1 MERLMN
7 KIFYFAIILLFTIN
21 CGFNKIQ
28 ELDENVKS
36 SMSEILNQYKR
47 RADLIPGL
55 IKIVEGYATH
65 EKEIFVEIAKLRNNS
80 TESKINAE
88 ELNYPELMKK
98 FQTAQNSLGS
108 SISRIF
114 LVLEKY
120 PDLKAN
126 QGFLNLQAQL
136 EGTENRIAVA
146 RGRHIKAVRDYNI
159 LIRQI
164 PEVFTAKIFNY
175 TMKTSF
181 EVENEADMKNLPANI
196 SNPPEIDFGKKK

>member
-1 MERLMN
+1 MN
-7 KIFYFAIILLFTIN
+7 KIFYFAVILLFTIN

-36 SMSEILNQYKR
+36 SMAEILNQYKR

-55 IKIVEGYATH
+55 IKIVEAYATH
-65 EKEIFVEIAKLRNNS
+65 EKEIFVEIAKLRNIS
-80 TESKINAE
+80 TESKFTSE
-88 ELNYPELMKK
+88 ELNNPELMKK
-98 FQTAQNSLGS
+98 FQAAQNGLGS
-108 SISRIF
+108 SINRIF
-114 LVLEKY
+114 IVLEKY
-120 PDLKAN
+120 PDLKAKE
-126 QGFLNLQAQL
+126 GFLNLQAQL

-175 TMKTSF
+175 TEKTSF
-181 EVENEADMKNLPANI
+181 EVENEADLKKLPANI
-196 SNPPEIDFGKKK
+196 SNPPEIEFGKKK